1 MTMGARKLAHPNF
14 LQSEG
19 KNQRSRS
26 GADGITGTRSGRLF
40 FRNPRGGCCS
50 PRPTFSPTRRNIE
63 TVFEL
68 SLPPG
73 QIFRHIRWAETN
85 FKTFLLSSLQLKL
98 SSAVTDPSSDS
109 SHSSHEPRTFLSFW
123 PPPRSYFTGKN
134 IGWVEA
140 RRGWTTTVSVER
152 IPFPRWIR
160 IDVLFRGGLIFASIG
175 RLLGRKFFRWR
186 RRNEMRMDVWGGG
199 KKKRKTLEGTF
210 PHPWNEFQRDR
221 LKWIRIAFVGGGHRL
236 WGGK

>member
-98 SSAVTDPSSDS
+98 SSAVTDPSPDS
-109 SHSSHEPRTFLSFW
+109 SHSSHEPRTFLSFFLFFFLTSSKKLLYREKHW
-123 PPPRSYFTGKN
+123 LN
-134 IGWVEA
+134 
-140 RRGWTTTVSVER
+140 RGAEGMDDNRLRWTYSVEFVSMSCLR
-152 IPFPRWIR
+152 EGWF
-160 IDVLFRGGLIFASIG
+160 
-175 RLLGRKFFRWR
+175 LLR
-186 RRNEMRMDVWGGG
+186 
-199 KKKRKTLEGTF
+199 
-210 PHPWNEFQRDR
+210 
-221 LKWIRIAFVGGGHRL
+221 
-236 WGGK
+236 

>member
-186 RRNEMRMDVWGGG
+186 RRNEMDVWGGG

-210 PHPWNEFQRDR
+210 PHSWNEFQRDR
-221 LKWIRIAFVGGGHRL
+221 LKWIRIAFVGGGHHL